1 MIAKQ
6 KRKKILTP
14 QGFTHEDVAP
24 VLLRWYDEHK
34 RDLPWRAREPDAS
47 LTAYH
52 VWLSEIMLQQ
62 TTVGT
67 VQSYYANFLARWPT
81 VFNLAQASREDVLS
95 AWAGLGYYARARNL
109 HKTAKIIADQ
119 GGVFPSTERD
129 LKNLPGIGDYTA
141 AAIAAIAFQKPAN
154 VVDGNVERVMARY
167 NACDSDKKALKNLAA
182 TYVPETRAGDYA
194 QALMDLGATVCTPR
208 NPQCRT
214 CPLEAACSGKADPSR
229 YPTVRKKTKIPLKK
243 TYAFCVYDK
252 EGRFLLRYRPQS
264 GLLAGMLEFP
274 SSPWTEGALPV
285 LEDAVA
291 AYFPQMK
298 KAKMSIL
305 KEGTQHIFT
314 HLKLEVTIVLVTFSR
329 AMLFPDAFFLTAE
342 QARQKA
348 LPTLMKKI
356 LSKAVDALPTGGF

>member
-6 KRKKILTP
+6 KNKEIATP
-14 QGFTHEDVAP
+14 QCFTHADVAP
-24 VLLRWYDEHK
+24 VLLRWYDAHK

-67 VQSYYANFLARWPT
+67 VQSYYANFLAHWPT
-81 VFNLAQASREDVLS
+81 VFDLAQASQEDVLS

-119 GGVFPSTERD
+119 GGVFPSTEQD
-129 LKNLPGIGDYTA
+129 LKKFPGIGDYTA

-167 NACDSDKKALKNLAA
+167 NACDSDKKTLKKLAA
-182 TYVPETRAGDYA
+182 AYVPETRAGDYA

-208 NPQCRT
+208 NPQCRI
-214 CPLEAACSGKADPSR
+214 CPLEASCSGKADPLR
-229 YPTVRKKTKIPLKK
+229 YPTVRKKTEIPLKK

-274 SSPWTEGALPV
+274 SSPWIVGALPV

-291 AYFPQMK
+291 AHFPQLK
-298 KAKMSIL
+298 KSKKCIL
-305 KEGTQHIFT
+305 NGNVHHTFT
-314 HLKLEVTIVLVTFSR
+314 HLQLEVTVVLVEFSQ
-329 AMLFPDAFFLTAE
+329 AVLFPEAIFLTAA
-342 QARQKA
+342 QARKKA

-356 LSKAVDALPTGGF
+356 LSKAFESLPTG